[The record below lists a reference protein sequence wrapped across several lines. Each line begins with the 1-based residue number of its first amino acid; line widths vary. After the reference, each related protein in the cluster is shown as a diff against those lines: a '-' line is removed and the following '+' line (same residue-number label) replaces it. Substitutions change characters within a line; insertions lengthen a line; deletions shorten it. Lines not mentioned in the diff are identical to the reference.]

1 MKKVQKIVLSTVSFE
16 LIYHEGRPIFRFRSS
31 LSFLCLCEQENWED
45 KKLKQEQEHVPSP
58 VINSPLLQLCFG
70 TSMDFIIFLNCSN
83 SLKNWGCNWSFF
95 VLGLFNTFGSVEGGD
110 RANALKPG
118 KNFKMPS
125 ATSGTSLLL
134 RGAFWRKT
142 CVKNHLFGFSIPF
155 ICDLLRR
162 RLDLVLDS
170 NLFQEVILDVFA
182 VAWNGER
189 YISQQPNKER
199 KRSV

>member
-1 MKKVQKIVLSTVSFE
+1 
-16 LIYHEGRPIFRFRSS
+16 
-31 LSFLCLCEQENWED
+31 
-45 KKLKQEQEHVPSP
+45 
-58 VINSPLLQLCFG
+58 
-70 TSMDFIIFLNCSN
+70 
-83 SLKNWGCNWSFF
+83 
-95 VLGLFNTFGSVEGGD
+95 
-110 RANALKPG
+110 
-118 KNFKMPS
+118 MPS
-125 ATSGTSLLL
+125 ATSGTSFL
-134 RGAFWRKT
+134 RGADGRP
-142 CVKNHLFGFSIPF
+142 VKRIPYLALVSPS

>member
-1 MKKVQKIVLSTVSFE
+1 M
-16 LIYHEGRPIFRFRSS
+16 RARD
-31 LSFLCLCEQENWED
+31 WESG
-45 KKLKQEQEHVPSP
+45 KLKYKQEQVPSP
-58 VINSPLLQLCFG
+58 VTSSPLVLLCFG

-83 SLKNWGCNWSFF
+83 SLKNRGCNWSFF
-95 VLGLFNTFGSVEGGD
+95 VLGLFNTFGSVEGRD

-118 KNFKMPS
+118 KNFKIPS

-134 RGAFWRKT
+134 RGTFWRKT
-142 CVKNHLFGFSIPF
+142 CVKNHLFGFSIPS

-170 NLFQEVILDVFA
+170 NLFQEVILDVST